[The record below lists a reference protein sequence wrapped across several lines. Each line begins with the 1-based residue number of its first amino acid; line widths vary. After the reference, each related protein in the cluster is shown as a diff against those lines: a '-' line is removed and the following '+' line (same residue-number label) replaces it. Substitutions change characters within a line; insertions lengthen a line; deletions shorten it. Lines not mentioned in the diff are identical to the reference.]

1 MPSHQQLDDRSL
13 MFHAQVADKLR
24 ANPELMRRVQDTLR
38 RWRAT
43 ASPRTF
49 TYLDEWEHWLN
60 LELEDCLRH
69 ALATTEHATAMRQSS
84 PLTCLLSNSERFAL
98 LKAWRNTQPNPRS
111 TASLP
116 HATH

>member
-24 ANPELMRRVQDTLR
+24 ANPELMRRAQETLR

-49 TYLDEWEHWLN
+49 TYLDEWERWLN
-60 LELEDCLRH
+60 LDLEDCLRH
-69 ALATTEHATAMRQSS
+69 ALDTTEHATAMRQSS

-98 LKAWRNTQPNPRS
+98 LKGWRDTHPHPPS
-111 TASLP
+111 TGSLH
-116 HATH
+116 HATR